1 MAAHH
6 LLLATLVHTELYV
19 APAIYVDKRDLLIVI
34 HRIYILVYV
43 VLPEPLNLRMR
54 PSKCPRATSFAT
66 FKSQSE
72 QNHSEVQDHK
82 AQNYTHS

>member
-6 LLLATLVHTELYV
+6 LLLATFIHAEFYT

-34 HRIYILVYV
+34 HRIYILVHI
-43 VLPEPLNLRMR
+43 VLPEPFNLRMR
-54 PSKCPRATSFAT
+54 SSKCSRATSFAT

-82 AQNYTHS
+82 A